1 MSYPTYNMYVVSGSV
16 AVLNGPGQLS
26 GLLLLSPSF
35 RQTHKLILY
44 HSSGLLVQK
53 TFLEFLFNL
62 EINQQWGS
70 WTEVGGGTPFYGQ
83 KKMIK
88 FV

>member
-1 MSYPTYNMYVVSGSV
+1 MYVVSGSV
-16 AVLNGPGQLS
+16 EWARAIIRVTLTLS
-26 GLLLLSPSF
+26 LLSANTQVDIISF
-35 RQTHKLILY
+35 L
-44 HSSGLLVQK
+44 LLVQK

-70 WTEVGGGTPFYGQ
+70 GTEMGGGTPFYGQ